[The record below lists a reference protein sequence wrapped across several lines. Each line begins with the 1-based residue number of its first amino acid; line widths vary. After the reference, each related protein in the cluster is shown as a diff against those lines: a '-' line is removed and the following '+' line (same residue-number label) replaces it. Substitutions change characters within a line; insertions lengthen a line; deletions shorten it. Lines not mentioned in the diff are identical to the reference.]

1 MKVRPCCER
10 LVTALRRICHVWPSR
25 GGGTGT
31 RVRRLRRPSARPFA
45 HVGRRA
51 CVHAY
56 SALKLP
62 RKEVK
67 FVNLDVVNQR

>member
-1 MKVRPCCER
+1 MKVRSCCER
-10 LVTALRRICHVWPSR
+10 LVTALRRIRRVWQSR

-31 RVRRLRRPSARPFA
+31 RVRRLWRPSARPFA

-51 CVHAY
+51 CVHAH
-56 SALKLP
+56 SALTPL

-67 FVNLDVVNQR
+67 LINLDVVNQR